1 MSTFVRI
8 LLLIHTKTTSF
19 WIDKMER
26 IVDDMKTLLT
36 WNVSSKSVEMFIFK
50 ITPHF
55 GGLRIEEQTI
65 IPLFLSIFSLIMCFS
80 KLFGQTILFQSYL
93 RKEIFFL
100 THIFKRRVSL
110 VYIELIHMELVTS
123 RDKFQ
128 LETNSKNRSFS
139 QNNFEIVLFGQ
150 II

>member
-55 GGLRIEEQTI
+55 SGLRIEEQTI
-65 IPLFLSIFSLIMCFS
+65 ISLFLSIFCLIMCFS
-80 KLFGQTILFQSYL
+80 KLFRQITLFQSYL
-93 RKEIFFL
+93 RKEIFFNSHL
-100 THIFKRRVSL
+100 QKMSFTCIYWVDLHGTSLFKKQVS
-110 VYIELIHMELVTS
+110 IGDE
-123 RDKFQ
+123 FQ
-128 LETNSKNRSFS
+128 K
-139 QNNFEIVLFGQ
+139 
-150 II
+150 